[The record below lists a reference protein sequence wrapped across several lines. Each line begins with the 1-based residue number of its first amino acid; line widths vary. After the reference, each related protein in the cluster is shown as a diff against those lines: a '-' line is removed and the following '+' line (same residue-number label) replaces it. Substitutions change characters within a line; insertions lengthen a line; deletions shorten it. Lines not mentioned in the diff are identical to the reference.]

1 MDTVE
6 LFEYL
11 GGGASTAADRLQASP
26 SEMLVLAH
34 AHDHQDAA
42 QTSRAAAA
50 TRAPTP
56 GDRLDALTWKKPR
69 SAGLTVHA
77 PMKPERRPSSRLRV
91 KGQRDDQIPL
101 WARKSSRAWPPGSWM
116 SARFSVDCLRRCRTP
131 VVRRRPPS
139 PRLAIGGLVCP
150 SSNLEL
156 CTHTYMYIADCALS
170 SLLTTRQVDYS
181 STISLLSTA
190 RIVCIVCIVCI
201 LTLMTYSLFL
211 APSTS
216 GRVYPPGQKPSVSRA
231 HYLVTGECKNQSC
244 IILIRPHLCR
254 RLSLCSSQK
263 FRQPALR

>member
-56 GDRLDALTWKKPR
+56 GDRLDALTWKKPPC
-69 SAGLTVHA
+69 AGLTVHA

-91 KGQRDDQIPL
+91 KGQRDDHIPL

-131 VVRRRPPS
+131 VVRRRPLS

-156 CTHTYMYIADCALS
+156 CTRTHIHVHYRLCFALS
-170 SLLTTRQVDYS
+170 ADHSSSRLLQYHFIIINGPHRMHPNTHDVFSLLGPVNVGSGLPTWPKAIRLTC
-181 STISLLSTA
+181 TLS
-190 RIVCIVCIVCI
+190 C
-201 LTLMTYSLFL
+201 
-211 APSTS
+211 
-216 GRVYPPGQKPSVSRA
+216 
-231 HYLVTGECKNQSC
+231 TGECKNQSS

-254 RLSLCSSQK
+254 SLSLCSSQK